1 MSRSRAH
8 FAPSPSAFV
17 LALGLAL
24 AALGAAVTGTAHA
37 EATVQVEVRP
47 PVDGTVTITPNAP
60 GSRTFSCHTRAGA
73 CTIAG
78 VPGGLATVRFAP
90 DGGAPAPAPHT
101 VMIAP
106 SGTVRLTVPS
116 GR

>member
-1 MSRSRAH
+1 MLRPRVRL
-8 FAPSPSAFV
+8 APLVCTLS
-17 LALGLAL
+17 LALCFLV
-24 AALGAAVTGTAHA
+24 GAGPRAVRA

-47 PVDGTVTITPNAP
+47 PMDGTVTITPNTPPAR
-60 GSRTFSCHTRAGA
+60 SFTCHTRAGA

-90 DGGAPAPAPHT
+90 DGGGPAPAPHT

-106 SGTVRLTVPS
+106 SGQVRLTVPS
-116 GR
+116 AR

>member
-1 MSRSRAH
+1 MPRLRLR
-8 FAPSPSAFV
+8 FAPFSLV
-17 LALGLAL
+17 LAL
-24 AALGAAVTGTAHA
+24 LGVAFVGVAYA

-47 PVDGTVTITPNAP
+47 SVDGTVTITPNTPPAR
-60 GSRTFSCHTRAGA
+60 SFTCHTRGGT

-90 DGGAPAPAPHT
+90 DGGGPAPAPHT

-106 SGTVRLTVPS
+106 TGNVRLTVPS

>member
-1 MSRSRAH
+1 MSPPRARLVP
-8 FAPSPSAFV
+8 FALAF
-17 LALGLAL
+17 GLTL
-24 AALGAAVTGTAHA
+24 AALGSAILGTARA

-60 GSRTFSCHTRAGA
+60 GSRSFSCHTRAGV

-90 DGGAPAPAPHT
+90 DGGGAQPSPHT

-106 SGTVRLTVPS
+106 SGNVRLTVPS
-116 GR
+116 AG

>member
-1 MSRSRAH
+1 MTRLRLRL
-8 FAPSPSAFV
+8 APLSV
-17 LALGLAL
+17 LLALVGAVPTSVAL
-24 AALGAAVTGTAHA
+24 A

-47 PVDGTVTITPNAP
+47 AVDGTVTITPNAP
-60 GSRTFSCHTRAGA
+60 PARSFTCHTRGGA

-90 DGGAPAPAPHT
+90 DGGGPAPAPHT

-106 SGTVRLTVPS
+106 TGNVRLTVPS